1 MKLSKTI
8 YFLPLIPTVTE
19 VIEIGHLPQTP
30 RDWIT
35 DAIMTLVVGAMVWRI
50 RQKEEALKKLSQTD
64 GLTGLKNKRTFH
76 IDLKSEVDR
85 ARRMN
90 TSLIIAFLD
99 VDHFKAVNDTHG
111 HQIGDKLLQ
120 ELAKIVAAGVRQ
132 ATDRSYRIGG
142 DEFIVLMPQKNENAI
157 EGSEQT
163 MNKIMESA
171 IGMLKPWGAG
181 LSIGLTR
188 LNQEESAE
196 DFLNRA
202 DELMYK
208 QKQIN
213 HSKNVDES

>member
-1 MKLSKTI
+1 MRLSKTI

-30 RDWIT
+30 RNWIT
-35 DAIMTLVVGAMVWRI
+35 DITMTLVVGAMVWRI
-50 RQKEEALKKLSQTD
+50 RLKEEALKKLSQTD